1 MKDVID
7 SISKMLY
14 KKALGYKVK
23 ENIDEFVLD
32 EGGVVLDGRML
43 GVTTKHVAPDIS
55 AAKALLAMR
64 CPDIEVSDMTDEQLE
79 EEKSRLLKLLSRDSD
94 GNTGVGNGNNEG
106 EI

>member
-32 EGGVVLDGRML
+32 EGESKPRLLKRI
-43 GVTTKHVAPDIS
+43 VTTKHVSPDKS
-55 AAKALLAMR
+55 AAKALWTMR
-64 CPDIEVSDMTDEQLE
+64 WPD
-79 EEKSRLLKLLSRDSD
+79 
-94 GNTGVGNGNNEG
+94 N
-106 EI
+106 